1 MKGRRNPFVARE
13 GIPFLLFLAAVLAV
27 AVRYLDVFLAEAA
40 GFLFLLLYLLFRD
53 PHREIPAAPLGVVSP
68 VDGKVIAVDTVDQ
81 GVLRDPAHRIRIQIN
96 SLGAYTARAPVE
108 GRIMDLHSDSADV
121 LPDKANALWLQT
133 DEGDNVVLR
142 FSGYRCGLAP
152 RSFIQLGERV
162 GQGHRCAFLRLTRCA
177 EVQVPIA
184 STLLVEPGQIVV
196 AGTDLIAK
204 VPHP

>member
-1 MKGRRNPFVARE
+1 
-13 GIPFLLFLAAVLAV
+13 
-27 AVRYLDVFLAEAA
+27 
-40 GFLFLLLYLLFRD
+40 
-53 PHREIPAAPLGVVSP
+53 
-68 VDGKVIAVDTVDQ
+68 
-81 GVLRDPAHRIRIQIN
+81 
-96 SLGAYTARAPVE
+96 
-108 GRIMDLHSDSADV
+108 MDLHSDSAHV

-142 FSGYRCGLAP
+142 FSGYRFGLAP
-152 RSFIQLGERV
+152 LSFVQFGERV

-177 EVQVPIA
+177 EVQVPSA